1 MLRGT
6 AVNVTS
12 SADLLEFAARSV
24 RSLLIP
30 GETGLLWERRLAAT
44 GLVWER
50 RLAATTSKPPGDKNW
65 N

>member
-44 GLVWER
+44 
-50 RLAATTSKPPGDKNW
+50 TSKPPGDKNW